1 VYPPVDTDFYRPNA
15 DRRPTRSGF
24 LIVSAL
30 APYKRLDVAIK
41 ACQQL
46 GAPLTIVGTGPERA
60 KLERSAGPGVTFLGW
75 QSNEQI
81 RERYRAAEAAILP
94 GAEDFGIVPV
104 EAQACGCPVVALA
117 EGGAVETVVDGK
129 TGVLVRESS
138 SAAFADAL
146 SRVRNLDIDESALRA
161 HAEGF
166 SREQFLAKFSSRCRR
181 RNFPAK
187 RRQLCAC
194 AAIQPRRTG
203 AMMRRYNRL
212 LVAFYVIT
220 DALLGMAAFVIAYLS
235 GSSQGSLTSSRS
247 RKGQPPF
254 GQYLNICRFSG
265 FSCRSPSRCRAF
277 TGSAAGARASTISS
291 PSLSAASSPLSSA

>member
-166 SREQFLAKFSSRCRR
+166 SREQFLSKF
-181 RNFPAK
+181 
-187 RRQLCAC
+187 Q
-194 AAIQPRRTG
+194 AAVDT
-203 AMMRRYNRL
+203 
-212 LVAFYVIT
+212 
-220 DALLGMAAFVIAYLS
+220 ALSQRSA
-235 GSSQGSLTSSRS
+235 GSSAPVPQS
-247 RKGQPPF
+247 
-254 GQYLNICRFSG
+254 ISG
-265 FSCRSPSRCRAF
+265 GP
-277 TGSAAGARASTISS
+277 AR
-291 PSLSAASSPLSSA
+291 